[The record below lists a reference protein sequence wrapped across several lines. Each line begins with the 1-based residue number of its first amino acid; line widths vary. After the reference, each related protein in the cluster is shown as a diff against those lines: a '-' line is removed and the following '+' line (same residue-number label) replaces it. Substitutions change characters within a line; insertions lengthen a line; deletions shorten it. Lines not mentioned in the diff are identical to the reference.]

1 VQRALEGSAPE
12 RAAGTDE
19 TLEWCTIA
27 PDEWEDM
34 TDNSEQETKRPLTL
48 PPRPGT
54 GGRLELKAKPH
65 DAGGGQVRQTFTHG
79 RSKTVEV
86 QVVKR
91 RVVEPTTPARPT
103 PTQAAPS
110 AGPATPAPAH
120 IPVVRQASA
129 TPHAPA
135 AAQAVRSVAP
145 PQQAAVARTPV
156 PAPQP
161 PIVRP
166 LAPEPPVQEPEPVA
180 ARAAEPVAPPAVEEV
195 EAPAAAST
203 PVEPAAMAPLPVIAE
218 AVPATPPAS
227 RPVQVTPARQ
237 GPVQVAP
244 PPSPRPAQTAR
255 PDSGRG
261 GPPRQGQRPAGG
273 QPGARRP
280 GGGPAPR
287 TLTDEER
294 ASRTEALRN
303 MMRADEQAKRQAE
316 LDAQRRVREELDRQ
330 RQEDEARRK
339 ADVEAR
345 QRTAEE
351 ARRKTEEEE
360 KRKVEE
366 AARKAQK
373 TEEDSR
379 REVAVRAGKNAA
391 AKVEALTSAGKLK
404 PATATTAE
412 PEPEE
417 GPKRG
422 GVGRGPGAARKP
434 VLAPAA
440 KTPRDRRGGGK
451 LTVTKVLN
459 ADEGERMRSLAST
472 MRQRERDRR
481 RLQQPTEQVKII
493 RDVVIPETITV
504 QELAQRMAERGTD
517 VIKALMRA
525 GVMATINQVIDADTA
540 EVIVGEFG
548 HHVKRVAE
556 ADVEIG
562 LKGAEDQDEHRE
574 ARPPVVTIMGHV
586 DHGKTSLL
594 DALRH
599 TDVVS
604 GEAGGITQH
613 IGAYQVSL
621 ANGRKITFID
631 TPGHQAFTAMR
642 ARGANVTDIVVL
654 VVAADDGLMDQTIEA
669 IRHAKAA
676 NAPMIIA
683 INKMD
688 KPGANP
694 TKVREELLQ
703 HEVVVEAMGGEVLD
717 VEVSAL
723 KKTGL
728 DKLEEA
734 ILLQAELLD
743 LRANPNRSAEGVIIE
758 AKLERGRGPVATV
771 LVQHGTLNVGDIF
784 VAGGEWGRVRAL
796 VDDRG
801 NQVKSA
807 GPGTPVEVLGLNGA
821 PLAGDDFSVVESD
834 SRAREI
840 TEFRQ
845 RKKREVANAA
855 GARGTLEEMFAQI
868 ASGATKELPIVVK
881 SDVQGSLEAILAS
894 LRGLG
899 NNEVAVRILHGGVG
913 GISESDVNLAHA
925 SNAAVIGFNVRAN
938 PQARDLA
945 RRDGVEIRYYSIIY
959 DVIDDIRTVLEG
971 MLAPSLRETF
981 LGNAQIREV
990 YDITKTGKV
999 AGCYVTEGQVKRGS
1013 KVRLLRNDIVIHE
1026 GTLKTLRRFKD
1037 DVREVKEGYECG
1049 MAFENYSD
1057 IQVGDIIECFDIEE
1071 VARSLQPA

>member
-1 VQRALEGSAPE
+1 MHTAPN
-12 RAAGTDE
+12 
-19 TLEWCTIA
+19 
-27 PDEWEDM
+27 EWEDM
-34 TDNSEQETKRPLTL
+34 TDNSEQETKRPLSL
-48 PPRPGT
+48 GARPA
-54 GGRLELKAKPH
+54 GRLELKKSI
-65 DAGGGQVRQTFTHG
+65 DSGSGQVRQTFTHG
-79 RSKTVEV
+79 RSRSVQVEV
-86 QVVKR
+86 KKT
-91 RVVEPTTPARPT
+91 RVVAP
-103 PTQAAPS
+103 AAPPRPV
-110 AGPATPAPAH
+110 APPATAAPVPAH
-120 IPVVRQASA
+120 IPVVRPAA
-129 TPHAPA
+129 PVVRPA
-135 AAQAVRSVAP
+135 AAPPPVVQARVV
-145 PQQAAVARTPV
+145 V
-156 PAPQP
+156 PA
-161 PIVRP
+161 VE
-166 LAPEPPVQEPEPVA
+166 PEPPAPPVQIVPATEERATDAEPE
-180 ARAAEPVAPPAVEEV
+180 AAEPVSSVAVQDN
-195 EAPAAAST
+195 A
-203 PVEPAAMAPLPVIAE
+203 
-218 AVPATPPAS
+218 AVPSAPQPAP
-227 RPVQVTPARQ
+227 RPV
-237 GPVQVAP
+237 
-244 PPSPRPAQTAR
+244 QTAR
-255 PDSGRG
+255 PEPGRAAAPRPTARG
-261 GPPRQGQRPAGG
+261 GPGS
-273 QPGARRP
+273 PGTLRTRSAQ
-280 GGGPAPR
+280 AAR
-287 TLTDEER
+287 TLTEEER
-294 ASRTEALRN
+294 AKRVGALKDYR
-303 MMRADEQAKRQAE
+303 RDEEQAKRQAE
-316 LDAQRRVREELDRQ
+316 LDAQRRAREELDRK
-330 RQEDEARRK
+330 RQEDEARRH
-339 ADVEAR
+339 ADAEAR
-345 QRTAEE
+345 QRAQDD

-360 KRKVEE
+360 KRKAED

-391 AKVEALTSAGKLK
+391 AKVEALTSAGKIK
-404 PATATTAE
+404 PVAE
-412 PEPEE
+412 VEADD
-417 GPKRG
+417 GPPRG
-422 GVGRGPGAARKP
+422 GVGRVGAGARKP
-434 VLAPAA
+434 AMATPAKA
-440 KTPRDRRGGGK
+440 DQRRRGGK
-451 LTVTKVLN
+451 ITVSRALSD
-459 ADEGERMRSLAST
+459 DEGERMRSLAS
-472 MRQRERDRR
+472 QRRAMERDRIR
-481 RLQQPTEQVKII
+481 RQQPMEQVKIV

-562 LKGAEDQDEHRE
+562 LKGAADIDEHRE

-599 TDVVS
+599 TDVAS

-613 IGAYQVSL
+613 IGAYQVVL
-621 ANGRKITFID
+621 KNGRKITFID

-676 NAPMIIA
+676 HAPMIVA

-694 TKVREELLQ
+694 TKIREELLQ
-703 HEVVVEAMGGEVLD
+703 HEVVVEEMGGEVLD

-743 LRANPNRSAEGVIIE
+743 LRANPNRPAEGVIIE

-771 LVQHGTLNVGDIF
+771 LVQRGTLNVGDIF

-796 VDDRG
+796 VGDRG
-801 NQVKSA
+801 DMVKSA
-807 GPGTPVEVLGLNGA
+807 EPGSPVEVLGLNGA
-821 PLAGDDFSVVESD
+821 PLAGDDFSVVDSE

-845 RKKREVANAA
+845 RRKRDAAQAA

-868 ASGATKELPIVVK
+868 ASGATKELPVVVK

-899 NNEVAVRILHGGVG
+899 NSEVAVRILHGGVG

-959 DVIDDIRTVLEG
+959 DVIDDIRKVLEG

-990 YDITKTGKV
+990 FEITKTGKV
-999 AGCYVTEGQVKRGS
+999 AGCYITEGVVKRGA

-1026 GTLKTLRRFKD
+1026 GTLKTLRRFKE
-1037 DVREVKEGYECG
+1037 DVREVKESYECG

-1057 IQVGDIIECFDIEE
+1057 IQVGDIIECFEIEE
-1071 VARSLQPA
+1071 VARTL